1 MPQEEDHPDQDKNDW
16 QEPDPFEP
24 GSASIPL
31 QEPEH
36 EYGQLV
42 PVDPLQ
48 QYIRRIRQYP
58 QLSHEEETELAELY
72 LKTGDREAAFRL
84 VTANLM
90 LVVKIAFEFRTQFQN
105 MLDLIQEGN
114 YGLMRAVQKFDPF
127 KGARLSTYAA
137 YWVRAYMLKHLLDNW
152 RLVKVGTTN
161 MRRKLLYRL
170 RDMEEKLSAAGEPVT
185 TKLLAEHFGATEE
198 DVIEVQKSIGALDKS
213 IYQPV
218 EEGSSRQVVDT
229 LAGSEV
235 DFAHALGESQA
246 LEMLREAVERLKP
259 ALRPVE
265 RSLLEKRIMANE
277 PVTLREIGEE
287 YGVTREAI
295 RQTEE
300 RLMKKLKEYLKK
312 ELGVEGE
319 ITTPPED

>member
-1 MPQEEDHPDQDKNDW
+1 MSKEEDHPDQGMDDW
-16 QEPDPFEP
+16 QEP
-24 GSASIPL
+24 
-31 QEPEH
+31 EH
-36 EYGQLV
+36 DHGQLV

-48 QYIRRIRQYP
+48 QYISKIRRYP
-58 QLSHEEETELAELY
+58 QLTLEEETELAELY
-72 LKTGDREAAFRL
+72 SKTGDRDAAFRL

-137 YWVRAYMLKHLLDNW
+137 YWVRAYMLKYLLDNW

-170 RDMEEKLSAAGEPVT
+170 RDMEQKLSAAGEPVT
-185 TKLLAEHFGATEE
+185 AKLLAEHFGATEE
-198 DVIEVQKSIGALDKS
+198 DVIEVQKSIGAQDKS

-218 EEGSSRQVVDT
+218 DEGSSRQVVDT
-229 LAGSEV
+229 LAGPEV
-235 DFAHALGESQA
+235 DFAHALGESQV
-246 LEMLREAVERLKP
+246 LEMLHDAIERLKP
-259 ALRPVE
+259 SLRPVE
-265 RSLLEKRIMANE
+265 ISLLERRILANE
-277 PVTLREIGEE
+277 PITLREIGEE